1 MQEYYA
7 LYALVRNEEGE
18 GIEVLV
24 AQDSSLTAC
33 IRYIPKGAE
42 LALLVAK
49 KTMKQLERS
58 WQRAWDDLGLD
69 APDDLRQR
77 LMVVYEQPHRHYHS
91 LQHLQECIV
100 HFETAMGLANHP
112 SEVEMALWFH
122 DAIYDPHAK
131 DNEQRSADWAVA
143 ELTRQGVGAA
153 SAQRVHALI
162 MATCH
167 RATPSDPDQQLLVDI
182 DLSILGASPAR
193 FAEYDAQV
201 RAEYDWVETGVYQTK
216 RKTVLKGFLDRPTI
230 YSTAFFRERY
240 EQQARANL
248 QRLIG

>member
-1 MQEYYA
+1 
-7 LYALVRNEEGE
+7 
-18 GIEVLV
+18 
-24 AQDSSLTAC
+24 
-33 IRYIPKGAE
+33 
-42 LALLVAK
+42 
-49 KTMKQLERS
+49 MKQLDHS

-69 APDDLRQR
+69 APDDLCQR
-77 LMVVYEQPHRHYHS
+77 LMMVYDQPHRHYHS

-100 HFETAMGLANHP
+100 HFESAMGLANHP

-143 ELTRQGVGAA
+143 ELTRHGVGAA
-153 SAQRVHALI
+153 SVQRVHALI

-167 RATPSDPDQQLLVDI
+167 SATPSDPDQQLLVDI
-182 DLSILGASPAR
+182 DLSILGAHPAR
-193 FAEYDAQV
+193 FAEYDRQV
-201 RAEYDWVETGVYQTK
+201 SAEYGWVETGVYQTK
-216 RKTVLKGFLDRPTI
+216 RKTVLKGFLARSAI

-248 QRLIG
+248 ERLIE